1 MKSALCAA
9 LPIFAV
15 VLLGTAVATIGGLAT
30 DQTGIFPVTGVLVAV
45 VAGFV
50 AGLRHWQFIPWL
62 PVAAMVAAASGY
74 LANNSDWMLA
84 GFFAVIVLLA
94 WHGLQREKP
103 RSAAAVRR

>member
-1 MKSALCAA
+1 MKPALRAA

-15 VLLGTAVATIGGLAT
+15 VLLGTVGGLAT
-30 DQTGIFPVTGVLVAV
+30 DQTGIFPVTGVLVTV
-45 VAGFV
+45 VAGLV

-62 PVAAMVAAASGY
+62 PVAAMVAAAGGY

-94 WHGLQREKP
+94 WHGLQRENP
-103 RSAAAVRR
+103 RSAATVRR